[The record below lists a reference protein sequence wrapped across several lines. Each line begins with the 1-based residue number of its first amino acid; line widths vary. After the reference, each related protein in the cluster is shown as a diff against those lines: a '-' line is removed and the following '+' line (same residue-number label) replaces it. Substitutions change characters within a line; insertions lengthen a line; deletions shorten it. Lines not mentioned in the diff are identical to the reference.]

1 MKLTLKGLAMI
12 GLCLAVTLLV
22 SLALAQPPG
31 APAQGPGAA
40 PAAAGPGA
48 AGPGRGF
55 VNMDPVDPRVQL
67 RTYHF
72 TDTDEDLPY
81 AVFVPSK
88 YSKDKKTPLVLA
100 LHGMNGSHRTFM
112 RTACVDEA
120 EKYGMILVGPMG
132 YSSTGPF
139 GMNFT
144 GGRGPGRG
152 PGGPGGPGAPAG
164 PGAAAGPGAQGR
176 GPGAPAGPGAAP
188 AGPGRGP
195 GGPGGFSYKEPGGT
209 KETDRAKVAVLSE
222 KDAMNVLAMVR
233 KEFNI
238 DDKRIYLMGHSMGGG
253 GSLHMGEK
261 YADTW
266 AAVAPL
272 APAAFGFTWTAD
284 QKLAKVPMLI
294 MVGDKDTLVTGSAQL
309 VDQLKGLKFNVDFK
323 TMPGLDHGGIIAG
336 AMPDVFKFFAANP
349 KK

>member
-1 MKLTLKGLAMI
+1 MKSSWKVVAVIGSIVALSLLAGM
-12 GLCLAVTLLV
+12 AT
-22 SLALAQPPG
+22 
-31 APAQGPGAA
+31 AQGPGQ
-40 PAAAGPGA
+40 AGPGA
-48 AGPGRGF
+48 AAPGPGAGPGRGF
-55 VNMDPVDPRVQL
+55 ANMDPVDARVQL
-67 RTYHF
+67 RTYMF
-72 TDTDEDLPY
+72 TDTQETLPY
-81 AVFVPSK
+81 AVFVPST

-144 GGRGPGRG
+144 GGRGAGSGATGRG
-152 PGGPGGPGAPAG
+152 PGAPT
-164 PGAAAGPGAQGR
+164 AAAGPGAPGAPAAPAAANGPGAQAGPGAGRGTGAGR
-176 GPGAPAGPGAAP
+176 GPGMAGFP
-188 AGPGRGP
+188 
-195 GGPGGFSYKEPGGT
+195 EPGGT
-209 KETDRAKVAVLSE
+209 KETDRAKVAELSE

-233 KEFNI
+233 KEFNV

-266 AAVAPL
+266 AALAPL

-294 MVGDKDTLVTGSAQL
+294 MVGDKDTLVTNAQQL
-309 VDQLKGLKFNVDFK
+309 VDQLKGLKFQVDFK
-323 TMPGLDHGGIIAG
+323 SMPGLDHGGIIAG
-336 AMPDVFKFFAANP
+336 AMPDVFKFFAAHT
-349 KK
+349 K